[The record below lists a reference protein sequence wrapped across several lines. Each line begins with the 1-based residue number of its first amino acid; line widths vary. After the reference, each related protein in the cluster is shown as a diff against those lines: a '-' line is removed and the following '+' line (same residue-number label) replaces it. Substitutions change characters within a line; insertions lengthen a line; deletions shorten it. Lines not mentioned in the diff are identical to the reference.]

1 MMADRE
7 TPRRLVSV
15 GARRYR
21 LTPADARFPEAL
33 ADQGIKELFCVGNLS
48 VLKEPT
54 LAVAGSRRAT
64 PYGIAASEIAGRV
77 AAECDV
83 VVLTSAAAGC
93 EHAAAR
99 SALDGGGRVLIV
111 SGCGADVAYPKSSLD
126 VFEDAKASGSLIV
139 SAERWGSL
147 PKPEAFVRKSEII
160 ACLASSLLVA
170 EACDR
175 SSTIR
180 TARLARAK
188 GANVYAVPGSIFST
202 NSAGTNCLLQ
212 EGAYPIAS
220 ERDLMERIALDFD
233 ATPPQAEEAKTPLGA
248 VLQALSA
255 MPMRPDDLAE
265 KADVSVLTMLR
276 TILDYEEAGIVQR
289 MMDGRYSLTPASYER
304 LRSHADELSLI

>member
-1 MMADRE
+1 MVAARE

-15 GARRYR
+15 CAKRYR
-21 LTPADARFPEAL
+21 LTADDPRFPAAL
-33 ADQGIKELFCVGNLS
+33 AGQGVTELFCIGNLGI
-48 VLKEPT
+48 LKEQA
-54 LAVAGSRRAT
+54 LGVLGSRRAT
-64 PYGIAASEIAGRV
+64 PYGIAASEIAGRA

-83 VVLTSAAAGC
+83 VLLTSAAAGC
-93 EHAAAR
+93 EHAATR
-99 SALDGGGRVLIV
+99 CALDGGGKVLIV

-126 VFEDAKASGSLIV
+126 VFEDAKATGSLIV

-147 PKPEAFVRKSEII
+147 PRPEAFVRKNEII

-180 TARLARAK
+180 TARLARTK

-220 ERDLMERIALDFD
+220 ERDLMDRIALDFD
-233 ATPPQAEEAKTPLGA
+233 ATPPVVEDATTPLGA
-248 VLQALSA
+248 VLQALAA
-255 MPMRPDDLAE
+255 MPMRPDDLAA
-265 KADVSVLTMLR
+265 KANVSVLTMLR

>member
-1 MMADRE
+1 MMAARE
-7 TPRRLVSV
+7 TPRHLVSV
-15 GARRYR
+15 CAKRYR
-21 LTPADARFPEAL
+21 LTADDPRFPAAL
-33 ADQGIKELFCVGNLS
+33 AGQGVTELFCIGNLS
-48 VLKEPT
+48 ILKEQT
-54 LAVAGSRRAT
+54 LGVLGSRRAT
-64 PYGIAASEIAGRV
+64 PYGIAASEIAGRA

-83 VVLTSAAAGC
+83 VLLTSAAAGC
-93 EHAAAR
+93 EHAATR
-99 SALDGGGRVLIV
+99 CALDGGGKVLIV

-126 VFEDAKASGSLIV
+126 VFEDAKATGSLIV

-147 PKPEAFVRKSEII
+147 PRPEAFVRKNEII

-180 TARLARAK
+180 TARLARTK

-220 ERDLMERIALDFD
+220 ERDLMDRIALDFD
-233 ATPPQAEEAKTPLGA
+233 ATPPVVEDATTPLGA
-248 VLQALSA
+248 VLQALAA
-255 MPMRPDDLAE
+255 MPMRPDDLAA
-265 KADVSVLTMLR
+265 KANVSVLTMLR

>member
-1 MMADRE
+1 MVAARE

-15 GARRYR
+15 CAKRYR
-21 LTPADARFPEAL
+21 LTADDPRFPAAL
-33 ADQGIKELFCVGNLS
+33 AGQGVTELFCIGNLGI
-48 VLKEPT
+48 LKEQT
-54 LAVAGSRRAT
+54 LGVLGSRRAT
-64 PYGIAASEIAGRV
+64 PYGIAASEIAGRA

-93 EHAAAR
+93 EHAATR
-99 SALDGGGRVLIV
+99 CALDGGGKVLIV

-126 VFEDAKASGSLIV
+126 VFEDAKATGSLIV

-147 PKPEAFVRKSEII
+147 PRPEAFVRKNEII

-180 TARLARAK
+180 TARLARTK

-220 ERDLMERIALDFD
+220 ERDLMDRIALDFD
-233 ATPPQAEEAKTPLGA
+233 ATPPVVEDATTPLGA
-248 VLQALSA
+248 VLQALAA
-255 MPMRPDDLAE
+255 MPMRPDDLAA
-265 KADVSVLTMLR
+265 KASVSVLTMLR

-304 LRSHADELSLI
+304 LRSHADELSLT